1 MPTCFRLSLSIADL
15 LKLSLLFL
23 MPMSVLAANGWNY
36 VQESDRLTNRNYS
49 VARSPLPR
57 HDLYDNMRLEV
68 VCKDNTLQVI
78 IEADSLI
85 ASQDSRFDVEY
96 QIDQKPPIK
105 IQMTTY
111 KDSKRRGYTS
121 EYAQTLVADMLT
133 GQTVFIRVNTLI
145 RDVLSGAFPLD
156 DALKPLTQ
164 VLDDCGIASSHHS
177 GIDQT
182 YQLADFEQD
191 FGKLNAA
198 QQQQLLDKIKKLIM
212 EIH

>member
-1 MPTCFRLSLSIADL
+1 MFCRHSLFFVGFCEL
-15 LKLSLLFL
+15 FLLFF
-23 MPMSVLAANGWNY
+23 MPVNVFAANAWNY

-68 VCKDNTLQVI
+68 VCKDNVLQAI

-105 IQMTTY
+105 IQMTTF

-121 EYAQTLVADMLT
+121 EHAQTLVTDMLA
-133 GQTVFIRVNTLI
+133 GQAIFIRVNTLI
-145 RDVLSGAFPLD
+145 REVLSGAFPLN
-156 DALKPLTQ
+156 DALNPLTK
-164 VLDDCGIASSHHS
+164 VLSDCGIAAPDKSAAEQIYRLS
-177 GIDQT
+177 
-182 YQLADFEQD
+182 DFEQD
-191 FGKLNAA
+191 FGKLTPA
-198 QQQQLLDKIKKLIM
+198 QQQQLLGKIKKMIM
-212 EIH
+212 EMH